1 MTDMIDLN
9 GDFVICE
16 RVDSES
22 LKKDSGI
29 FIYNKENVPVYKIT
43 GKHLSEK
50 VDFPFEVGDK
60 VCSASTGTVV
70 NLGGQKTWL
79 FRPEHI
85 LAKFV

>member
-16 RVDSES
+16 RIDSES
-22 LKKDSGI
+22 LKNDSGV

-43 GKHLSEK
+43 GKHLSEN

-70 NLGGQKTWL
+70 NLKGQKTWL